1 MQLPLATNPIRINL
15 STKDLPAHIEPEAKK
30 PDAGTPKNG
39 ISEADEYWLTETS
52 QRKQQKTP
60 AKKQIRPSSK
70 T

>member
-1 MQLPLATNPIRINL
+1 M
-15 STKDLPAHIEPEAKK
+15 PAHIEPEAKK